1 MKNLILILLCGL
13 LLSCCNTVPMIAH
26 TEYTVIDTLRVFRNN
41 FTNRPSGYDVII
53 KIDGIYFSAY
63 INSDGVIGHGGI
75 TRKLNYITEK

>member
-1 MKNLILILLCGL
+1 M
-13 LLSCCNTVPMIAH
+13 LSCCNTVPMISH
-26 TEYTVIDTLRVFRNN
+26 TEYTVIDTLRASRTA
-41 FTNRPSGYDVII
+41 FTQTPIGYDVII